1 MFNASQWLDLYKF
14 HACVYSDYQLA
25 KRWKVAPSYICQ
37 YRTARLRLPLALI
50 LDVAEVV
57 GVEPLEII
65 ASLEYPRARE
75 NHQARIK
82 RAYFDALLK
91 TIVDRMGAHDPG
103 GYVRYK
109 R

>member
-14 HACVYSDYQLA
+14 HACIYSDYQLA
-25 KRWKVAPSYICQ
+25 KRWKVPPSYICQ
-37 YRTARLRLPLALI
+37 YRKARLRLPLAFI
-50 LDVAEVV
+50 LEIAETV

-65 ASLEYPRARE
+65 ACLEYPRARE
-75 NHQARIK
+75 KHRERIK

-91 TIVDRMGAHDPG
+91 TVVPRMCAQYRGEFL
-103 GYVRYK
+103 RFK

>member
-1 MFNASQWLDLYKF
+1 MFNAAQWLDLYKF
-14 HACVYSDYQLA
+14 HACIYSDYQLA
-25 KRWKVAPSYICQ
+25 KRWKVPPTYISQ
-37 YRTARLRLPLALI
+37 YRKGRLRLPLALI
-50 LDVAEVV
+50 LDVAEIV

-91 TIVDRMGAHDPG
+91 TIVDRMSAHDPG

>member
-14 HACVYSDYQLA
+14 HACIYSDYQLA
-25 KRWKVAPSYICQ
+25 KRWKVPPTYISQ
-37 YRTARLRLPLALI
+37 YRKGRLRLPLALI
-50 LDVAEVV
+50 LDVAEIV

-65 ASLEYPRARE
+65 ASLEYPRVRE

-82 RAYFDALLK
+82 QAYFDALLK
-91 TIVDRMGAHDPG
+91 TIVDRMAAHHPG

>member
-14 HACVYSDYQLA
+14 HACIYSDYQLA

-37 YRTARLRLPLALI
+37 YRTARLRLPLAFI
-50 LDVAEVV
+50 LEIAETV
-57 GVEPLEII
+57 GVEPLEVI

-91 TIVDRMGAHDPG
+91 TIVPRMSARCG
-103 GYVRYK
+103 GGFGRFA

>member
-1 MFNASQWLDLYKF
+1 MFNAAQWLDLYKF
-14 HACVYSDYQLA
+14 HACIYSDYQLA
-25 KRWKVAPSYICQ
+25 KRWKVPPTYTSQ
-37 YRTARLRLPLALI
+37 YRKGRLRLPLALI
-50 LDVAEVV
+50 LDVAEIV

-82 RAYFDALLK
+82 QAYFDALLK
-91 TIVDRMGAHDPG
+91 TIVDRMAAHHPG

>member
-14 HACVYSDYQLA
+14 HACIYSDYQLA

-37 YRTARLRLPLALI
+37 YRTARLRLPLACI
-50 LDVAEVV
+50 LEIAETV

-65 ASLEYPRARE
+65 ASLEYPRAKE

-91 TIVDRMGAHDPG
+91 TIVYRMSAHDPG

>member
-1 MFNASQWLDLYKF
+1 MFNAEQWLDLYKF
-14 HACVYSDYQLA
+14 HACIYSDYQLA
-25 KRWKVAPSYICQ
+25 KRWKVPPTYISQ
-37 YRTARLRLPLALI
+37 YRKGRLRLPLALI
-50 LDVAEVV
+50 LDVAEIV

-82 RAYFDALLK
+82 QAYFDALLK
-91 TIVDRMGAHDPG
+91 TIVDRMAAHHPG

>member
-1 MFNASQWLDLYKF
+1 MFNAAQWLDLYKF
-14 HACVYSDYQLA
+14 HACIYSDYQLA
-25 KRWKVAPSYICQ
+25 KRWKVPPTYISQ
-37 YRTARLRLPLALI
+37 YRKGRLRLPLALI

-91 TIVDRMGAHDPG
+91 TVVDRMGAQYQS

>member
-14 HACVYSDYQLA
+14 HAYIYSDYQLA
-25 KRWKVAPSYICQ
+25 KRWKVAPSYLCH
-37 YRTARLRLPLALI
+37 YRTARLRLPLACI
-50 LDVAEVV
+50 LEIAETV

-82 RAYFDALLK
+82 RAYFDSLLK

>member
-14 HACVYSDYQLA
+14 HACIYSDYQLA

-37 YRTARLRLPLALI
+37 YRTARLRLPLACI
-50 LDVAEVV
+50 LEIAEKV

-91 TIVDRMGAHDPG
+91 TIVNRMGAHDPG

>member
-1 MFNASQWLDLYKF
+1 MFNAAQWLDLYKF
-14 HACVYSDYQLA
+14 HACIYSDYQLA
-25 KRWKVAPSYICQ
+25 KRWKVPPTYISQ
-37 YRTARLRLPLALI
+37 YRKGRLRLPLALI
-50 LDVAEVV
+50 LDVAEIV
-57 GVEPLEII
+57 GVEPLEVI

-91 TIVDRMGAHDPG
+91 TIVERMSAHDPG

>member
-14 HACVYSDYQLA
+14 HACIYSDYQLA

-37 YRTARLRLPLALI
+37 YRTARLRLPLACI
-50 LDVAEVV
+50 LEIAETV
-57 GVEPLEII
+57 GVEPLEVI
-65 ASLEYPRARE
+65 ASLEYPRAKE

-103 GYVRYK
+103 GYVRYQ

>member
-14 HACVYSDYQLA
+14 HACIYSDYQLA

-37 YRTARLRLPLALI
+37 YRTARLRLPLACI
-50 LDVAEVV
+50 LEIAEKV

-65 ASLEYPRARE
+65 ASLEYPRAKE

-91 TIVDRMGAHDPG
+91 TIVYRMSAHDPG

>member
-14 HACVYSDYQLA
+14 HACIYSDYQLA

-37 YRTARLRLPLALI
+37 YRTARLRLPLACI
-50 LDVAEVV
+50 LEIAETV

-65 ASLEYPRARE
+65 AALEYPRAKE

-82 RAYFDALLK
+82 RAYFDSLLK

>member
-14 HACVYSDYQLA
+14 HACFYSDYQLA

-37 YRTARLRLPLALI
+37 YRTARLRLPLAFI
-50 LDVAEVV
+50 LEIAETV

-65 ASLEYPRARE
+65 AALEYPRARE

-82 RAYFDALLK
+82 RAYFDALIK
-91 TIVDRMGAHDPG
+91 TVVDRMAAQYKS

>member
-1 MFNASQWLDLYKF
+1 MFNAAQWLDLYKF
-14 HACVYSDYQLA
+14 HACIYSDYQLA
-25 KRWKVAPSYICQ
+25 KRWKVPPTYISQ
-37 YRTARLRLPLALI
+37 YRKGRLRLPLALI
-50 LDVAEVV
+50 LDVAEIV

-65 ASLEYPRARE
+65 ASLEHPRARE

-82 RAYFDALLK
+82 QAYFDALLK
-91 TIVDRMGAHDPG
+91 TIVDRMAAHHPG

>member
-1 MFNASQWLDLYKF
+1 MFNAAQWLDLYKF
-14 HACVYSDYQLA
+14 HACIYSDYQLA
-25 KRWKVAPSYICQ
+25 KRWKVPPTYISQ
-37 YRTARLRLPLALI
+37 YRKGRLRLPLALI

-65 ASLEYPRARE
+65 ASLEYPRARG

-91 TIVDRMGAHDPG
+91 TIVDRMSAHDPG

>member
-1 MFNASQWLDLYKF
+1 MFNAAQWLDLYKF
-14 HACVYSDYQLA
+14 HACIYSDYQLA
-25 KRWKVAPSYICQ
+25 KRWQVSPTYISQ
-37 YRTARLRLPLALI
+37 YRKGRLRLPLALI
-50 LDVAEVV
+50 LDVAEIV

-65 ASLEYPRARE
+65 ASLEYPRAKE

-82 RAYFDALLK
+82 QAYFDALLK
-91 TIVDRMGAHDPG
+91 TIVDRMSAHDPG

>member
-14 HACVYSDYQLA
+14 HACIYSDYQLA
-25 KRWKVAPSYICQ
+25 KRWKVPPSYISQ
-37 YRTARLRLPLALI
+37 YRKGRLRLPLALI

-57 GVEPLEII
+57 GVEPLEVI
-65 ASLEYPRARE
+65 AALEYPRARE

-82 RAYFDALLK
+82 RAYFDTLLK
-91 TIVDRMGAHDPG
+91 TIVGRMGARDPG
-103 GYVRYK
+103 GYVRFK

>member
-14 HACVYSDYQLA
+14 HACIYSDYQLA
-25 KRWKVAPSYICQ
+25 KRWKVPPTYISQ
-37 YRTARLRLPLALI
+37 YRKGRLRLPLALI
-50 LDVAEVV
+50 LDVAEIV

-65 ASLEYPRARE
+65 AALEYPRARE

-82 RAYFDALLK
+82 RAYFDSLLK
-91 TIVDRMGAHDPG
+91 TIVDRMSAQDPG

>member
-1 MFNASQWLDLYKF
+1 MFNAAQWLDLYKF
-14 HACVYSDYQLA
+14 HACIYSDYQLA
-25 KRWKVAPSYICQ
+25 KRWKVPPTYISQ
-37 YRTARLRLPLALI
+37 YRKGRLRLPLALI
-50 LDVAEVV
+50 LDVAEIV

-82 RAYFDALLK
+82 QAYFDALLK
-91 TIVDRMGAHDPG
+91 TIVDRMAAHHPG
-103 GYVRYK
+103 GNVRYK

>member
-14 HACVYSDYQLA
+14 HACIYSDYQLA
-25 KRWKVAPSYICQ
+25 KRWNVAPSYICQ
-37 YRTARLRLPLALI
+37 YRTARLRLPLACI
-50 LDVAEVV
+50 LEIAETV
-57 GVEPLEII
+57 GVEPLEVI

-91 TIVDRMGAHDPG
+91 TVVDRMAAQYQS

>member
-1 MFNASQWLDLYKF
+1 MFNAAQWLDLYKF
-14 HACVYSDYQLA
+14 HACIYSDYQLA

-37 YRTARLRLPLALI
+37 YRTARLRLPLACI
-50 LDVAEVV
+50 LEIAETV

-82 RAYFDALLK
+82 RAYFDSLLK
-91 TIVDRMGAHDPG
+91 TIVDRMGPHDPG

>member
-14 HACVYSDYQLA
+14 HACIYSDYQLA
-25 KRWKVAPSYICQ
+25 KRWKVPPTYISQ
-37 YRTARLRLPLALI
+37 YRKGRLRLPLALI
-50 LDVAEVV
+50 LDVAEIV

-91 TIVDRMGAHDPG
+91 TIVDRMSAHDPG

>member
-14 HACVYSDYQLA
+14 HACIYSDYQLA

-37 YRTARLRLPLALI
+37 YRTARLRLPLACI
-50 LDVAEVV
+50 LEIAETV

-65 ASLEYPRARE
+65 AALEYPRARE

-82 RAYFDALLK
+82 RAYFDSLLK
-91 TIVDRMGAHDPG
+91 TIVDRMTAHDPG
-103 GYVRYK
+103 RYVRYK

>member
-1 MFNASQWLDLYKF
+1 MFNAAQWLDLYKF
-14 HACVYSDYQLA
+14 HACIYSDYQLA
-25 KRWKVAPSYICQ
+25 KRWKVPPTYISQ
-37 YRTARLRLPLALI
+37 YRKGRLRLPLALI
-50 LDVAEVV
+50 LDVAEIV

-91 TIVDRMGAHDPG
+91 TIVDRMSAHDPV
-103 GYVRYK
+103 GYARF
-109 R
+109 RR